1 MSDTSQHLVALL
13 SAHYGQEDVVVDE
26 SQPTLR
32 INLHPDTLSIWEEEY
47 NRAHS
52 SNGNLLLACESSSGP
67 IESTSLTWV
76 VGSAI
81 RRVQV
86 KSHNECQILLQSIG
100 LEPEMTAA
108 ITRNCPGIA
117 FDSIWAIY
125 YERHGDVVASPVLP
139 SEIRNDIAMKIPP
152 A

>member
-52 SNGNLLLACESSSGP
+52 SNGNLLLAC
-67 IESTSLTWV
+67 
-76 VGSAI
+76 
-81 RRVQV
+81 
-86 KSHNECQILLQSIG
+86 
-100 LEPEMTAA
+100 
-108 ITRNCPGIA
+108 
-117 FDSIWAIY
+117 
-125 YERHGDVVASPVLP
+125 
-139 SEIRNDIAMKIPP
+139 
-152 A
+152 